1 MSSKRKSSSNAFPKK
16 ARTISFV
23 GAEGY
28 EVMDFFDEEGG
39 RFVYGKSGLAIELI
53 KLYREAINTYGRED
67 ALFKMRL
74 SIEKDKSKIKI
85 KSRS

>member
-1 MSSKRKSSSNAFPKK
+1 MSSKRKSSSNAYPKK

-28 EVMDFFDEEGG
+28 EVMDFFDEEGE

-53 KLYREAINTYGRED
+53 KIYKEAVNTYGRED
-67 ALFKMRL
+67 ALFKLRFN
-74 SIEKDKSKIKI
+74 IEKDKKKI
-85 KSRS
+85 KSGK

>member
-1 MSSKRKSSSNAFPKK
+1 MGNRRKGSSSDYPKK

-28 EVMDFFDEEGG
+28 EIMDFFDAEGG
-39 RFVYGKSGLAIELI
+39 SFEYGKSGLAIELL
-53 KLYREAINTYGRED
+53 KLYKEAIKVYGKED

-74 SIEKDKSKIKI
+74 NIEKDKEQN
-85 KSRS
+85 